1 MGLPGGYLVERWV
14 RGCVAQIGCF
24 FSASQVFQWPLFYV
38 KIGSDYRSCF
48 CKMCNFRCFFVFVF
62 PLVYL

>member
-48 CKMCNFRCFFVFVF
+48 
-62 PLVYL
+62 